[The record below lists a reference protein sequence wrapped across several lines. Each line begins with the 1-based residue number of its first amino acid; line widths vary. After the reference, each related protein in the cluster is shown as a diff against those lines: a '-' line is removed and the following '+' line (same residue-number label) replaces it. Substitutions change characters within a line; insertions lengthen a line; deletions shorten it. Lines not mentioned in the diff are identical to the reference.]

1 MQSALAKIPPI
12 YAESFDSRRPSGWKT
27 GDAADWVVEEG
38 RYQVSVP
45 RDSAAAALYTLATW
59 SDYLAEVHCV
69 SGAAS
74 SSPAGIV
81 LLASVDFRGAARG
94 SGYLFAVRLDGKAWQ
109 FAVVRRIKG
118 KDEFLHPWTASEV
131 IRPDGNRLAALCFS
145 GLLQFHINGQLVW
158 EGYDGAL
165 TSGHVGLFGR
175 SEEGQKVTHSFDQVS
190 IRLVADSGSSAAG
203 SKPPAPIE
211 EPAVPPP
218 PAPIVAEQTPTLPD
232 AQPDVEDRSP
242 PLRPGLL
249 IHVTVYVS
257 GKREIDEE
265 AKRVSDNNQVDMPL
279 IGNLSVDGMTLRD
292 FNATLQAKYR
302 DYFINPQV
310 VAEFV
315 VEDNRDAMSPWGSI
329 VVLGRVKTPGR
340 VNIPP
345 TQDLTLSAAIQQAG
359 GFDTSAKT
367 SSIRLTRRKADG
379 GTERIAIDF
388 SSVGR
393 HGDVDNDLM
402 LKPGD
407 QVFVPESVF

>member
-1 MQSALAKIPPI
+1 ML
-12 YAESFDSRRPSGWKT
+12 
-27 GDAADWVVEEG
+27 
-38 RYQVSVP
+38 
-45 RDSAAAALYTLATW
+45 
-59 SDYLAEVHCV
+59 
-69 SGAAS
+69 
-74 SSPAGIV
+74 
-81 LLASVDFRGAARG
+81 
-94 SGYLFAVRLDGKAWQ
+94 
-109 FAVVRRIKG
+109 
-118 KDEFLHPWTASEV
+118 
-131 IRPDGNRLAALCFS
+131 IR
-145 GLLQFHINGQLVW
+145 
-158 EGYDGAL
+158 
-165 TSGHVGLFGR
+165 
-175 SEEGQKVTHSFDQVS
+175 
-190 IRLVADSGSSAAG
+190 
-203 SKPPAPIE
+203 
-211 EPAVPPP
+211 
-218 PAPIVAEQTPTLPD
+218 
-232 AQPDVEDRSP
+232 
-242 PLRPGLL
+242 
-249 IHVTVYVS
+249 VTVYVS

-279 IGNLSVDGMTLRD
+279 IGNIPVDGMTLRD
-292 FNATLQAKYR
+292 LNATLQVKYR

-388 SSVGR
+388 SSIGK